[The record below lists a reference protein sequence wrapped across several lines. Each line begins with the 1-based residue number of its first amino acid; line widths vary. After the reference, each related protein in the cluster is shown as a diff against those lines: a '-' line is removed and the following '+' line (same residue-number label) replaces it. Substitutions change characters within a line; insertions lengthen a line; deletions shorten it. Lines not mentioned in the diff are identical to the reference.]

1 MPEVRL
7 TVGGRDYEV
16 SCKAGEEESLEQA
29 SALLDAEAKAL
40 LAAIGRVPEP
50 RMLLMSGLMLADRT
64 TELAYRVQEM
74 EQELETLRAQLGGAE
89 VSGAPLEPVLD
100 PAVLSALRQVTERA
114 EALAAED

>member
-74 EQELETLRAQLGGAE
+74 EQELETLRAQLD
-89 VSGAPLEPVLD
+89 GAPQLAVAADTVSLE
-100 PAVLSALRQVTERA
+100 ALRAVTERA
-114 EALAAED
+114 EALAAQD